1 MSTNNG
7 AVPSGTSGL
16 AALRRLLSRWPTV
29 GPAAIRRLMSR
40 WPTAGP
46 IALFGLGAGLVCWLY
61 VSEVAKNLETSKQP
75 ATAGAEQA
83 AALRQ
88 NDPGAVKKP
97 AAELTSAVASLK
109 QGLDELSAGLEQ
121 DRQALQQEHDRREKQ
136 IDQLAADL
144 AQVQQSVQ
152 RESEQV
158 RRIAEEL
165 ATNIGPV
172 KQALQQQRD
181 STAPQEE
188 VERVGRVNAVTA
200 EVGQLKQAI
209 GALTA
214 DLDKVRQT
222 LAQESDNSAR
232 KVSQLATEVAEAK
245 QSAQRER
252 EKVDRLELRL
262 TTDLDHLKEFLNRES
277 TKNEKLV
284 RESSADVA
292 EIKKA
297 LRLEAENRTKTA
309 DELTAGLVQLNLA
322 VRELTA
328 DLAREKQSRQQESG
342 KTGEQPQQRSAEQ
355 PVTKQSP
362 TPEAVEIPRQEGQ
375 QSRGPDKQLAT
386 RSDAMPE
393 GNANGSTLPQAN
405 APATD
410 RDKPAQPSSD
420 VGDAAFQRLM
430 SRASL
435 LLSQGNIGAA
445 RAVLERAAETGNARA
460 LFALAETFDPVVLS
474 AWGAVG
480 TRGDATRAQEL
491 YAKALAGGVQE
502 AKSRLTR

>member
-1 MSTNNG
+1 M
-7 AVPSGTSGL
+7 
-16 AALRRLLSRWPTV
+16 V
-29 GPAAIRRLMSR
+29 GPAATRRLMSR

-75 ATAGAEQA
+75 VTAGAEQA
-83 AALRQ
+83 SALRQ
-88 NDPGAVKKP
+88 NDPGAVKQP
-97 AAELTSAVASLK
+97 AAELTLAVAPLK

-121 DRQALQQEHDRREKQ
+121 AKQELQQEHERREKQ
-136 IDQLAADL
+136 IEQLAADL
-144 AQVQQSVQ
+144 AQVQQSMQ
-152 RESEQV
+152 RETEQV

-165 ATNIGPV
+165 ATNIGSV

-181 STAPQEE
+181 GAAPQEE
-188 VERVGRVNAVTA
+188 AERVGRVSAVTA

-209 GALTA
+209 GTLTA
-214 DLDKVRQT
+214 EVDKVRQT

-245 QSAQRER
+245 QAAQRER

-277 TKNEKLV
+277 NKNEKLV

-297 LRLEAENRTKTA
+297 IQLEAEKRTQA
-309 DELTAGLVQLNLA
+309 SDELTAGLVQLKLA
-322 VRELTA
+322 VLELTA
-328 DLAREKQSRQQESG
+328 DLAQQKQSRQQESS
-342 KTGEQPQQRSAEQ
+342 KSGERAQQRWAER
-355 PVTKQSP
+355 PATKQSLI
-362 TPEAVEIPRQEGQ
+362 PEALEMPRQEGP
-375 QSRGPDKQLAT
+375 QSRWPEKQLAT
-386 RSDAMPE
+386 RSDALPE

-405 APATD
+405 APAAD
-410 RDKPAQPSSD
+410 PDPPAQLSAD
-420 VGDAAFQRLM
+420 VGGAEVQRLM

-435 LLSQGNIGAA
+435 LLRQGDIGAA
-445 RAVLERAAETGNARA
+445 RIVLERAAETGNAHA

-474 AWGAVG
+474 AWGALG
-480 TRGDATRAQEL
+480 TRGDTTRAQEL